1 MTELLA
7 DGGTGRSGTE
17 RSGTGR
23 SGAARPAGRDP
34 AGPPGRRPARAG
46 RRGPDRHALLLA
58 PAVLMLLVF
67 FGYPLVDI
75 VRLAFTDPEPGLGNF
90 QDLLADPVTLRVITR
105 TLVTSLVVAVTTLL
119 LAYPYA
125 YLMTVTGPRA
135 RAVLMALVLLPF
147 WTSLMARNFAWIVL
161 LQDGGPLGMLG
172 SLFGR
177 DGHGLLGSAPGVAI
191 GMIQVLLPYMVL
203 PLYSVMSGIDR
214 RLLSAASGLGASRLT
229 CFRRIYLPLSMP
241 GVIAGTTLVFVLAL
255 GFYVTPKLLGSPK
268 ESMVAQ
274 VIGARVEKLLDFGGA
289 GAFSVL
295 LLAITALLLIL
306 VARVS
311 RAGAALG
318 PGGAGTRG
326 ED

>member
-1 MTELLA
+1 MAELMA
-7 DGGTGRSGTE
+7 GT
-17 RSGTGR
+17 
-23 SGAARPAGRDP
+23 ARA
-34 AGPPGRRPARAG
+34 PGRR
-46 RRGPDRHALLLA
+46 RRLRVDRVSLLLL
-58 PAVLMLLVF
+58 PAVLVLVVF
-67 FGYPLVDI
+67 FGYPLLDI
-75 VRLAFTDPEPGLGNF
+75 VRQAFTEPEAGLGNF
-90 QDLLADPVTLRVITR
+90 RELLADPTTARVVVR
-105 TLVTSLVVAVTTLL
+105 TVVMALVVAVSTLL

-125 YLMTVTGPRA
+125 YLMTVTGPKA

-172 SLFGR
+172 ALFGR
-177 DGHGLLGSAPGVAI
+177 GDRGLLGSAPGVAI

-214 RLLSAASGLGASRLT
+214 RLMSAASGLGASKAT
-229 CFRRIYLPLSMP
+229 CFRRIYLPLSLP
-241 GVIAGTTLVFVLAL
+241 GVVSGTTLVFVLAL

-274 VIGARVEKLLDFGGA
+274 VIGTKVEKLLDFGGA

-295 LLAITALLLIL
+295 LLALTGLLLLL

-318 PGGAGTRG
+318 LAGAGRG
-326 ED
+326 GRED

>member
-1 MTELLA
+1 MTDLL
-7 DGGTGRSGTE
+7 SGT
-17 RSGTGR
+17 
-23 SGAARPAGRDP
+23 AARAP
-34 AGPPGRRPARAG
+34 GPDAHRAKRPAKSPLQRVLGGQG
-46 RRGPDRHALLLA
+46 RQWLLLA

-67 FGYPLVDI
+67 FAYPLADI
-75 VRLAFTDPEPGLGNF
+75 VWRAFTDPEPGVGNF
-90 QDLLADPVTLRVITR
+90 SDLLADPTTGRVMGR
-105 TLVTSLVVAVTTLL
+105 TLLTSLVVAVTTLL

-125 YLMTVTGPRA
+125 YLMTVTGPRM

-177 DGHGLLGSAPGVAI
+177 DGGLLGTAPGVAI
-191 GMIQVLLPYMVL
+191 GMVQVLLPYMVL

-214 RLLSAASGLGASRLT
+214 RLMSAASGLGAGRFT

-241 GVIAGTTLVFVLAL
+241 GVISGTTLVFVLAL

-274 VIGARVEKLLDFGGA
+274 VIGTKVEKLLDFGGA
-289 GAFSVL
+289 GAFSVI
-295 LLAITALLLIL
+295 LLALTALLLVL
-306 VARVS
+306 VSRVS

-318 PGGAGTRG
+318 LSAK

>member
-1 MTELLA
+1 MTDLMT
-7 DGGTGRSGTE
+7 GTGTPRAPGPAP
-17 RSGTGR
+17 GPDGR
-23 SGAARPAGRDP
+23 RAPARAP
-34 AGPPGRRPARAG
+34 RRPALGG
-46 RRGPDRHALLLA
+46 RSRQLLLLA
-58 PAVLMLLVF
+58 PAALMLLVF
-67 FGYPLVDI
+67 FAYPLAGI
-75 VRLAFTDPEPGLGNF
+75 VWQAFTDPEPGLGNF
-90 QDLLADPVTLRVITR
+90 GDLLSDPTTTRVVGR
-105 TLVTSLVVAVTTLL
+105 TLLTSLVVAVATLV

-125 YLMTVTGPRA
+125 YLMTVSGPRT

-177 DGHGLLGSAPGVAI
+177 DGGLLGTAPGVAI

-214 RLLSAASGLGASRLT
+214 RLLSAASGLGAGRFTS
-229 CFRRIYLPLSMP
+229 FRRVYLPLSMP
-241 GVIAGTTLVFVLAL
+241 GVISGATLVFVLAL

-274 VIGARVEKLLDFGGA
+274 VIGTKVEKLLDFGGA
-289 GAFSVL
+289 GAFSVI
-295 LLAITALLLIL
+295 LLAITALLLL
-306 VARVS
+306 VVARVS

-318 PGGAGTRG
+318 LSGKER
-326 ED
+326 

>member
-1 MTELLA
+1 MTDLLTRT
-7 DGGTGRSGTE
+7 GTARAPSVARRRRLPGW
-17 RSGTGR
+17 
-23 SGAARPAGRDP
+23 ARP
-34 AGPPGRRPARAG
+34 
-46 RRGPDRHALLLA
+46 ALLLA
-58 PAVLMLLVF
+58 PAVLMLGVF
-67 FGYPLVDI
+67 FGWPLVDI
-75 VRLAFTDPEPGLGNF
+75 VRQAFTEPEPGLGNF
-90 QDLLADPVTLRVITR
+90 RDLLGDPTTVRVVVR
-105 TLVTSLVVAVTTLL
+105 TLVMALVVAVTTLL

-203 PLYSVMSGIDR
+203 PLYSVMSGIDH
-214 RLLSAASGLGASRLT
+214 RLLSAASGLGASKVT
-229 CFRRIYLPLSMP
+229 CFRRIYLPLSLP
-241 GVIAGTTLVFVLAL
+241 GVISGTTLVFVLAL

-274 VIGARVEKLLDFGGA
+274 VIGTKVEKLLDFGGA

-295 LLAITALLLIL
+295 LLAITALLLLL

-318 PGGAGTRG
+318 LSGAGGKGRE